1 MTSDTPLPLHRG
13 PFILCLL
20 CVLRTPLSRAASC
33 FHHSDDKLDDA
44 DGDGIEDDEV
54 VQVAL
59 ELYKHHALI
68 LSIFDF
74 YAAMASPSG
83 TIDITRISSNAYKRF
98 LKAAKMTV
106 EGSKVATSGN
116 LDEIFVLVN
125 AKVFARSVP
134 LTRTES

>member
-1 MTSDTPLPLHRG
+1 MLLPLSAPG
-13 PFILCLL
+13 PFILCLPWRASNTSL
-20 CVLRTPLSRAASC
+20 TRCFLLR
-33 FHHSDDKLDDA
+33 HSDDKLDDA

-59 ELYKHHALI
+59 ELHKHHALI

-134 LTRTES
+134 PT